1 MLRKISILVF
11 SILLSFQSF
20 SQGSPDYKGGFKIKF
35 DEDGQKYLRLISW
48 AQMQANYDIDAET
61 TAFQLRRARLLL
73 FGQVTKDFMIVTHFG
88 ANSVNANTLSPTG
101 KGEGVQLFFHDVW
114 AQYNIGDHLSVGG
127 GLHYFNG
134 VSRLNSQ
141 STLNFLTLD
150 NNRSSWATLGL
161 TDQFGRHL
169 GFFAKGD
176 VGKFQFQLA
185 VNDALTNGLDTRDP
199 SDDYAI
205 YGGKRLLSDHKGS
218 KNFAGYFT
226 YHFLDKESNFLPFRV
241 GSYLGGKKV
250 LAVGAGFFMHPNG
263 SVILEGDNLVGENV
277 NLWAADVFY
286 DAPVGNGALT
296 AYAVLQNN
304 DYGTNYLLGST
315 YGTGTMF
322 YTHAGYVIPGDKEKT
337 RFQPYLSFLNHS
349 YDATDD
355 IKNRFGVGLN
365 TFFSGHNSKL
375 TLEYAHQKMGEA
387 KENVL
392 SIQAMIYL

>member
-1 MLRKISILVF
+1 MLRSIFIFTIAL
-11 SILLSFQSF
+11 LLSFHSF
-20 SQGSPDYKGGFKIKF
+20 SQGSPDYNGGFKIKF
-35 DEDGQKYLRLISW
+35 DENGQKYLRLISW
-48 AQMQANYDIDAET
+48 AQMQANYNIDAET

-88 ANSVNANTLSPTG
+88 ANSMNANTLSPTG
-101 KGEGVQLFFHDVW
+101 KGDGVQLFFHDVW

-141 STLNFLTLD
+141 STLNIMTLD

-176 VGKFQFQLA
+176 VGRFQFQVA
-185 VNDALTNGLDTRDP
+185 VNDALTNGLDDRDP
-199 SDDYAI
+199 SSEFAV
-205 YGGKRLLSDHKGS
+205 YGGKHFLDGQGS
-218 KNFAGYFT
+218 KNYAGYFT
-226 YHFLDKESNFLPFRV
+226 YHFFDKESNFLPFKV

-250 LAVGAGFFMHPNG
+250 LTMGAGFFMHPNG
-263 SVILEGDNLVGENV
+263 SVILQDEHLVGENV
-277 NLWAADVFY
+277 NLLAADIFY
-286 DAPVGNGALT
+286 DAPVGQGAIT

-304 DYGTNYLLGST
+304 DYGTNYYYSA

-322 YTHAGYVIPGDKEKT
+322 YTHAGYVIPGEKEKT

-355 IKNRFGVGLN
+355 VKSRFGIGLN
-365 TFFSGHNSKL
+365 TYFSGHNSKL
-375 TLEYAHQKMGEA
+375 TLEYAHQKMGEV
-387 KENVL
+387 KDNIL